1 MFDTLRQCLSMLT
14 SCQIL
19 STCHTLHSRCTPVT
33 LLHGEDGNWDGE
45 HCTAYPIHE
54 VTKPAAEELGI
65 VSRCHVFPCCF
76 CGSHA
81 ILKFFIVTG
90 VVLVSN
96 MQPGGIRQSLRYQKT
111 VESEGILS
119 SFCLAFTLFRIVPKR
134 ISDAWVLV

>member
-1 MFDTLRQCLSMLT
+1 MFVNVN
-14 SCQIL
+14 IL
-19 STCHTLHSRCTPVT
+19 SNLVNMPHVALPLHSRCTPVT
-33 LLHGEDGNWDGE
+33 LLHGEVGNWDGE
-45 HCTAYPIHE
+45 HCIAHPIHE

-76 CGSHA
+76 RGSHA
-81 ILKFFIVTG
+81 ILKFFIVTR

-119 SFCLAFTLFRIVPKR
+119 SFCLAFTLFRIVPKS